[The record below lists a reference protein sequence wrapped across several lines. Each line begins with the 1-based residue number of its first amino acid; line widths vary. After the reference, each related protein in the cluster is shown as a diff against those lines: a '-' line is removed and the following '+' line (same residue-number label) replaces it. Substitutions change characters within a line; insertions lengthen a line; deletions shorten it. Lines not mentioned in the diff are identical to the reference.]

1 MGDVMTPRN
10 LPPVWFERPVLRDLR
25 DTVSAACTILG
36 PATEDDPYAGV
47 ATAVAAVVGAAPYG
61 EAFLER
67 APALVVIARTGIGYD
82 AVDVAAATRR
92 GIAVCNAPDG
102 PTISTAEHAVTLM
115 LLVAKKVQAAESALR
130 TGASSGYYSRHEGIE
145 LDGKVLGLVGF
156 GRIAR
161 HVARI
166 ARGMGM
172 RVTVFDPYLAPS
184 AVPAGIGRADTLEAL
199 LSIADVV
206 SVHAPLTDATRGMF
220 GAAQF
225 ASMKQ
230 GAVFINT
237 ARGGLV
243 DQDALLGALDD
254 GRLFGAGL
262 DVTSPEP
269 LPAGHPLLSRNDVVV
284 TPHVASATADGKRRV
299 FRIAFEQAMAVV
311 EGRRPEHLV
320 NAEVWDRIASAP
332 YAGVGK

>member
-1 MGDVMTPRN
+1 MTPTT
-10 LPPVWFERPVLRDLR
+10 LPPVWFERPLLPELAA
-25 DTVSAACTILG
+25 TVAGKCTILG
-36 PATEDDPYAGV
+36 PATADDPYAGV
-47 ATAVAAVVGAAPYG
+47 STAVAAVVGAAAYD
-61 EAFLER
+61 EAFMER
-67 APALVVIARTGIGYD
+67 APNLLAIARTGIGYD

-92 GIAVCNAPDG
+92 GIAVCNTPDG
-102 PTISTAEHAVTLM
+102 PTISTAEHAITLM
-115 LLVAKKVQAAESALR
+115 LLVAKNVKAAESALR
-130 TGASSGYYSRHEGIE
+130 TGMSSDYYSRHRGIE

-166 ARGMGM
+166 AVGLGMQVM
-172 RVTVFDPYLAPS
+172 VFDPYVAAS
-184 AVPAGIGRADTLEAL
+184 AVPTGIDRVDTLEAL
-199 LSIADVV
+199 LQSADVV
-206 SVHAPLTDATRGMF
+206 SVHVPLTDASRGLF

-225 ASMKQ
+225 GSMKP

-243 DQDALLGALDD
+243 DSDALLGALDD

-269 LPAGHPLLSRNDVVV
+269 LPAGHPLLSRDDVIV
-284 TPHVASATADGKRRV
+284 TPHIASATADGKARIFRV
-299 FRIAFEQAMAVV
+299 AFQQAIAVV

-320 NAEVWDRIASAP
+320 NPEVWERVASAP